1 MKLQFLSCLYLISP
15 ARRRS
20 EPPSAGRTAPASIL
34 EECQLGD
41 PQEKASCGGTF
52 AEPGKG
58 RGAEQLG
65 RPLRSESV
73 WIAFRVFFTV
83 ATVIREGSRLE
94 IDIVPDNART
104 P

>member
-41 PQEKASCGGTF
+41 PQEKLEKHYCQGSGNAGKALG
-52 AEPGKG
+52 EPAGC
-58 RGAEQLG
+58 
-65 RPLRSESV
+65 
-73 WIAFRVFFTV
+73 V
-83 ATVIREGSRLE
+83 AL
-94 IDIVPDNART
+94 
-104 P
+104 